1 MVEKNLYFLG
11 GEIKTPPFSK
21 AARLEAGR
29 AVRNLQSGLLL
40 SMPRSRPMPS
50 IGKRCHELRIRDEDV
65 SWRIIYRIDTDA
77 ILIVEIFQKKTP
89 TTPRDIINLCQARLA
104 SYDNAAKD

>member
-1 MVEKNLYFLG
+1 MANKDVYFLG
-11 GEIKTPPFSK
+11 GEIKTPPFSV

-40 SMPRSRPMPS
+40 SMPQSRPMPS
-50 IGKRCHELRIRDEDV
+50 IGKRCHELRIRDEDI
-65 SWRIIYRIDTDA
+65 SWRIIYRTDRDA
-77 ILIVEIFQKKTP
+77 ILIVEIFRKKTP
-89 TTPRDIINLCQARLA
+89 TTPKNIIDLCQARLA